1 MKYVSAE
8 INKRKIRIGVHLLVF
23 LCCSIRAKYNI
34 DSSLV
39 LYLLRVARSSLVF
52 HNVSAFWLYESRF
65 ISCHND

>member
-52 HNVSAFWLYESRF
+52 HNVSAF
-65 ISCHND
+65 